1 MSKHKIAKYKIIDTN
16 IDKKFIGKQVIVEK
30 IMSKGSSSINNKKP
44 AKSKAP
50 AWFNDFINNRFNK
63 LENDVSNLKND
74 VSNLRSDVSNLRTDV
89 SNLKNDVS
97 NLNDRFDNLVKVNRL
112 KE

>member
-16 IDKKFIGKQVIVEK
+16 IDKRFIGKQVIVEK
-30 IMSKGSSSINNKKP
+30 IMSKGNSSTNNKKP
-44 AKSKAP
+44 EKSKAP

-74 VSNLRSDVSNLRTDV
+74 VSNLRSDVSNL
-89 SNLKNDVS
+89 
-97 NLNDRFDNLVKVNRL
+97 NDRFDNLVKVNRL

>member
-1 MSKHKIAKYKIIDTN
+1 MSKHKITKYKILDTN
-16 IDKKFIGKQVIVEK
+16 IDKKFIGKQVTVEK
-30 IMSKGSSSINNKKP
+30 VKSKGSSSNNNKKP

-63 LENDVSNLKND
+63 LEKDVSNLTND
-74 VSNLRSDVSNLRTDV
+74 VSNLRSDVSNLR
-89 SNLKNDVS
+89 SDVS

>member
-16 IDKKFIGKQVIVEK
+16 IDKKFIGKQVVVEK
-30 IMSKGSSSINNKKP
+30 IMSKGSSGNNNKKP

-63 LENDVSNLKND
+63 LEND

>member
-1 MSKHKIAKYKIIDTN
+1 MQSMSKHKIAKYKIIDTN

-30 IMSKGSSSINNKKP
+30 IMSKGSSDNNNKKP
-44 AKSKAP
+44 TKSKAP

-63 LENDVSNLKND
+63 LEND